1 MSSRREMQQL
11 VKELEKAGFSVTR
24 TGSGH
29 WMVRP
34 PVGDGCVVLAFS
46 PRMSNFHKTL
56 KRLEGI
62 GYRGKG

>member
-11 VKELEKAGFSVTR
+11 VKELERAGFNVTR

-34 PVGDGCVVLAFS
+34 AEGEGSVVLAFS
-46 PRMSNFHKTL
+46 PRSSSFQKSL
-56 KRLEGI
+56 QRLRKI
-62 GYRGKG
+62 GYEPK

>member
-11 VKELEKAGFSVTR
+11 VKDLEKAGFIVTR

-34 PVGDGCVVLAFS
+34 PKGDGCVVLAFS
-46 PRMSNFHKTL
+46 PRVASFHQTL
-56 KRLEGI
+56 KRLEKL
-62 GYRGKG
+62 GYEPKK

>member
-11 VKELEKAGFSVTR
+11 VKELERQGFSVTR

-34 PVGDGCVVLAFS
+34 SEGDGVVILAFS
-46 PRMSNFHKTL
+46 PKVASFHKSL
-56 KRLEGI
+56 NRLRKI
-62 GYRGKG
+62 GYRG